1 MPHGHVFKRTV
12 ARQPSRFE
20 GFSKGVFMGAVRG
33 WVFPA
38 VRILIWALIAVSL
51 VWLAFV
57 RADPTSDA
65 ETAQPSADVRP
76 PLVTVGRSDL
86 SNTVSLTGQ
95 VNADPAMQVKAT
107 QAGEVSKL
115 FLSPGAAVAVGTPI
129 AEVRYEREPTSPPP
143 MPTSSDP
150 GAPASPVTPSYRYV
164 TTTST
169 AAGTLA
175 TVPVLVKQVVSVGDV
190 LATVSPGT
198 LSVSAPLTQADQLR
212 LLAAPTAATVSVPG
226 GPAPF
231 GCANLS
237 IGVPEGAPPTVPSP
251 PDPYAPPVDPSSAPT
266 GAIASCSIPPGTT
279 VVAGLAA
286 TIDIEAG
293 AATDVL
299 VVPVTAVEGSVATG
313 NVWLVTAGGGTP
325 VLTEV
330 TLGLTDGVMV
340 EVKQGL
346 TEGAQILEFVP
357 NAEPPGIGDGG

>member
-1 MPHGHVFKRTV
+1 
-12 ARQPSRFE
+12 
-20 GFSKGVFMGAVRG
+20 MGAVRG
-33 WVFPA
+33 LVFPA
-38 VRILIWALIAVSL
+38 VRLLIWALIAVSL

-57 RADPTSDA
+57 RPDPSSNAD
-65 ETAQPSADVRP
+65 TAQPSADVRP
-76 PLVTVGRSDL
+76 PLVTVVRGDIR
-86 SNTVSLTGQ
+86 NTVSLTGQ
-95 VNADPAMQVKAT
+95 VNSDPAVEVKVT
-107 QAGEVSKL
+107 QGGEVNKL
-115 FLSPGAAVAVGTPI
+115 FLSPGAPVAVGTPI

-143 MPTSSDP
+143 VPTSSDP
-150 GAPASPVTPSYRYV
+150 DAPASPVTPSYRYA
-164 TTTST
+164 TITST

-175 TVPVLVKQVVSVGDV
+175 TVPVLAKQVVSVGDV

-212 LLAAPTAATVSVPG
+212 LLAVPTAATVSVPG

-237 IGVPEGAPPTVPSP
+237 IGVPEGAPQTAPST
-251 PDPYAPPVDPSSAPT
+251 PDPYAPPADPNSAPT
-266 GAIASCSIPPGTT
+266 GAIATCSIPPGTT

-293 AATDVL
+293 AVSGVL

-313 NVWLVTAGGGTP
+313 NVWLVPGEGAEP

-330 TLGLTDGVMV
+330 VLGLTDGVTV
-340 EVKQGL
+340 EVTEGL

-357 NAEPPGIGDGG
+357 NAEPPDIRYGG